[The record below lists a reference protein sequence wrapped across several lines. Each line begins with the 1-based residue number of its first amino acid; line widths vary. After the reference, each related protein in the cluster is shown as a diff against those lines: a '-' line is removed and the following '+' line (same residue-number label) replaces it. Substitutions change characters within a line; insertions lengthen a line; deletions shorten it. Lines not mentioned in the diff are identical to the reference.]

1 MKHRINPQVDCVFKA
16 LLGAENNRNLLIHFI
31 NAMLQSELPSPVATV
46 ELLNP
51 YNDKEWL
58 NDKLSIVN
66 VKARDQNGN
75 LYQLEIQLLN
85 YKALPARML
94 YTWADIYTQQLQNGL
109 SFQSLQPTYAIWLL
123 AENLF
128 KDDAEYRHAY
138 KFRNAEGTPL
148 IEHGGVLTLELN
160 KFHAA
165 QVENE
170 QQRWLKFFKDG
181 GQLNDAA
188 LPHWMQTREMIQA
201 MTTLTQ
207 FSDKERDY
215 HRYQARQNYL
225 REQLSIAIEQEAVR
239 EELEAGRRELEAG
252 RRELEAER
260 RKRETQL
267 KELEAERREREAER
281 EAKLAAMTRET
292 AEREAKEAALAE
304 LKRLNALLKNSGLE
318 S

>member
-31 NAMLQSELPSPVATV
+31 NAMLQSELAAPLATV
-46 ELLNP
+46 ELMNP

-58 NDKLSIVN
+58 NDKLSIVD

-75 LYQLEIQLLN
+75 LYQLEIQLVN
-85 YKALPARML
+85 YTALPARML
-94 YTWADIYTQQLQNGL
+94 YNWADIYTQQLQNGA
-109 SFQSLQPTYAIWLL
+109 SFHRLQPTYSIWLL

-128 KDDAEYRHAY
+128 KDDVEYHHAY
-138 KFRNAEGTPL
+138 KFRNTQCKPL
-148 IEHGGVLTLELN
+148 IEHGGIWTLELN
-160 KFHAA
+160 KFQAA

-181 GQLNDAA
+181 EQLNDTA
-188 LPHWMQTREMIQA
+188 LPHWMQTQEMLQA
-201 MTTLTQ
+201 MTTLSQ

-225 REQLSIAIEQEAVR
+225 REQLTIASEQEALR
-239 EELEAGRRELEAG
+239 EEL
-252 RRELEAER
+252 
-260 RKRETQL
+260 
-267 KELEAERREREAER
+267 EAER
-281 EAKLAAMTRET
+281 EAKLTAITRET
-292 AEREAKEAALAE
+292 AERQAKETALAE
-304 LKRLNALLKNSGLE
+304 VKRLNDLLKNSGME